1 MAEYIGDIKIDPD
14 DPVVVDEDYNG
25 QEIYDYQTYF
35 NLEDE
40 MYTEEQE
47 EDFLE
52 MWLKGQSLDYLKK
65 LTNEQIDNS
74 DLKDI
79 LINSLMNENKE
90 EVLALAG
97 AWKVSGE

>member
-1 MAEYIGDIKIDPD
+1 MAEYIGDMKIDPD
-14 DPVVVDEDYNG
+14 DPVVIDEDYNG

-47 EDFLE
+47 EDFLK
-52 MWLKGQSLDYLKK
+52 MWLERQNVEYLEK
-65 LTNEQIDNS
+65 LTHELLNRT

-79 LINSLMNENKE
+79 LIDILMDENHAD
-90 EVLALAG
+90 VLERVG
-97 AWKVSGE
+97 AWEVKK

>member
-1 MAEYIGDIKIDPD
+1 
-14 DPVVVDEDYNG
+14 
-25 QEIYDYQTYF
+25 
-35 NLEDE
+35 
-40 MYTEEQE
+40 
-47 EDFLE
+47 
-52 MWLKGQSLDYLKK
+52 MWLKRQSLDYLKK

-79 LINSLMNENKE
+79 LIDILMNENKE

>member
-14 DPVVVDEDYNG
+14 DPVVIDEDYNG

-47 EDFLE
+47 EDFLK
-52 MWLKGQSLDYLKK
+52 MWLERQNVEYLEK
-65 LTNEQIDNS
+65 LTHELLNRT

-79 LINSLMNENKE
+79 LIDILMDENHAD
-90 EVLALAG
+90 VLERVG
-97 AWKVSGE
+97 AWEVKK

>member
-14 DPVVVDEDYNG
+14 DPVVVDEDFDS
-25 QEIYDYQTYF
+25 QEIYAYQTYF
-35 NLEDE
+35 VLDDE
-40 MYTEEQE
+40 KYTEDKE

-52 MWLKGQSLDYLKK
+52 MWLKRQSLDYLKK
-65 LTNEQIDNS
+65 LTNEQIDSS

-79 LINSLMNENKE
+79 LIDILMNENKE